1 MEAADAYKILIR
13 VIEQGFYAASVTSC
27 KNTFLLKTLTP
38 KEEILIRYHAS
49 GSDLNTFRRYRLA
62 YATAMVNG
70 VEVLHDRPGALQPLV
85 QLYKELPKSLLEVL
99 EETAL
104 KLQRRYLRAC
114 KLAHGFSLGSQ
125 ARYLWKVRKNLTAV
139 SMSMDV
145 FPAIGMSH
153 AAEIWSAV
161 NSNLDLEEEN
171 DRELGR
177 ALLVASS
184 MNPKGVK
191 QLSSSLETEKKTK
204 KAEKEELVKY
214 GNMDERDRALGIIH
228 KEKEHWTAPLITAKD
243 MVRELERQ
251 MSGEKD
257 KHDLFIDSY
266 REKLAAERVATEEA
280 ARQKREELRELAGI
294 SGDPISGSFG
304 VTEEEMKG
312 MMDGSLDSRKIIQDK
327 ADNKNSTKVIG
338 KRVLGARRG

>member
-1 MEAADAYKILIR
+1 MEAAEAYKILLR

-27 KNTFLLKTLTP
+27 QNTFLIKTLTP
-38 KEEILIRYHAS
+38 KEELLIRYHSA
-49 GSDLNTFRRYRLA
+49 GGDLRSFRIHRLA
-62 YATAMVNG
+62 YATAMING
-70 VEVLHDRPGALQPLV
+70 EEVLHNRPGVITPLV
-85 QLYKELPKSLLEVL
+85 KLYSELPRILLETL
-99 EETAL
+99 EEASL

-125 ARYLWKVRKNLTAV
+125 ARYLWRVRKNLAAV
-139 SMSMDV
+139 SMTMDV
-145 FPAIGMSH
+145 FPDLGMSH
-153 AAEIWSAV
+153 AAEVWSTV
-161 NSNLDLEEEN
+161 NANLDLEEEN

-191 QLSSSLETEKKTK
+191 QLSSSIDTDKKTK
-204 KAEKEELVKY
+204 KAEKEELIKY
-214 GNMDERDRALGIIH
+214 GNMDERDIALGIIH
-228 KEKEHWTAPLITAKD
+228 KEKEHWTAPLVTAKD

-266 REKLAAERVATEEA
+266 REKLAAERAATEEA
-280 ARQKREELRELAGI
+280 ARVKREELRELAGI
-294 SGDPISGSFG
+294 SGDPVSGSFG